1 MTGAGIRLI
10 MCNCTPISR
19 DMSTPSVPSLCYALA
34 ARKSDRYLS
43 RLYDRHLAP
52 AGLSVSQFA
61 ILRLLTVHGP
71 LKIAELADRLIMER
85 TSLVRALRP
94 LQASGW
100 VSAGRSDNGRAFEFA
115 LSPSGMEKFT
125 EAVPLWE
132 EAQAAFERE
141 VGRDRAIQFR
151 DEILAL
157 KLGG

>member
-1 MTGAGIRLI
+1 
-10 MCNCTPISR
+10 
-19 DMSTPSVPSLCYALA
+19 MSTPSGPDPNLCYALA

-43 RLYDRHLAP
+43 RLYDSHLAP
-52 AGLSVSQFA
+52 TGLSVSQFA
-61 ILRLLTVHGP
+61 ILGLLRVHGP

-100 VSAGRSDNGRAFEFA
+100 VAAERSDNDRAFDVA
-115 LSPSGMEKFT
+115 LSPSGVEKFA
-125 EAVPLWE
+125 EAMPLWA
-132 EAQAAFERE
+132 EAQAAFEGQ

-157 KLGG
+157 NLGG